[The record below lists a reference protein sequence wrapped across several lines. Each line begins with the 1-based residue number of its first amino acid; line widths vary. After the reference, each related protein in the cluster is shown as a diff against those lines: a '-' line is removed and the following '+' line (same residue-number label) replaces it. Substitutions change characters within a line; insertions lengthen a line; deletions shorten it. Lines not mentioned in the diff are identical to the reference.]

1 MRDTKVS
8 RDTLLRSIIRWFDA
22 YAINDIESETNKLR
36 VDWLRAIPFV
46 VLHFAVL
53 FVFVVGWSPIAVATA
68 IILYALRM
76 FAITGFY
83 HRYFSH
89 KAFKTSRITQF
100 IFSVIGASA
109 AQRGPLWWA
118 SHHRLH
124 HKNSDQGEDEHSPK
138 QHGFLWSHSGWFLAK
153 HNFPPRLDY
162 IKDFVKF
169 PELKFIDRY
178 DVVIPVVLGTGL
190 FVIGELLYNFYPDL
204 NTNGWQM
211 FIWGFVVS
219 TLFLYHITFTINS
232 LAHTIGSRR
241 FDTKDDS
248 RNNWFLA
255 IFTFGEG
262 WHNNHHYYPG
272 AARQG
277 FLWWEIDITYYI
289 LKSFEKVGLVW
300 DLKELP
306 ARVKEQAV
314 LMEVQK

>member
-1 MRDTKVS
+1 MIDTKVNK
-8 RDTLLRSIIRWFDA
+8 DTLIRSIICWFDA
-22 YAINDIESETNKLR
+22 YAIKDIEGETNKLKI
-36 VDWLRAIPFV
+36 DWLRAIPFIA
-46 VLHFAVL
+46 LHFAVL

-68 IILYALRM
+68 IILYAVRM
-76 FAITGFY
+76 FAISGFY

-109 AQRGPLWWA
+109 VQRGPLWWA

-124 HKNSDQGEDEHSPK
+124 HKNSDKGEDEHSPK
-138 QHGFLWSHSGWFLAK
+138 QHSFLWSHTGWFLAK
-153 HNFPPRLDY
+153 QNFPPRLNY
-162 IKDFVKF
+162 IKDFAKF

-178 DVVIPVVLGTGL
+178 DVVIPFILGTSL
-190 FVIGELLYNFYPDL
+190 FIFGEVLYNLYPEL

-219 TLFLYHITFTINS
+219 TIVLYHITFTINS
-232 LAHTIGSRR
+232 LAHTVGSRR
-241 FDTKDDS
+241 FDTSDDS

-277 FLWWEIDITYYI
+277 FLWWEIDLTYYI
-289 LKSFEKVGLVW
+289 LKLFEKVGLVW

-306 ARVKEQAV
+306 DRVKDQVV
-314 LMEVQK
+314 LMQA